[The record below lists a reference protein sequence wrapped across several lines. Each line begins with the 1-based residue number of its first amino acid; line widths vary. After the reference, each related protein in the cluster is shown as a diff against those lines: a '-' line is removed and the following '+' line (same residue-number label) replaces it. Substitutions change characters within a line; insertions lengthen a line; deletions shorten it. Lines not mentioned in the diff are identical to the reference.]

1 MASIKQRLKQ
11 GELVVGT
18 FISEVRNPNVAY
30 LLAQAG
36 FDFFVLDNEHGSYNP
51 ETVSDMIAAA
61 RGAGVEVI
69 VRIPEIRRE
78 TILKPLDAGA
88 AGLLAPWVNTPE
100 QACELVYHAKYP
112 PFGNRGAALRRPHS
126 LYGRPNAA
134 EYLAKANE
142 QTFLAVQAE
151 SRQAIT
157 NVDRIAVVEGID
169 CVFCG
174 PFDLSVSLGFP
185 GQLTHPLEV
194 EAIETM
200 VAACR
205 KAGKAS
211 GILLADAAPLKGWI
225 NKGVRFA
232 CYSSDISMLADAAMK
247 AIEELRGVTRSAD
260 VSSAS
265 DSPAGSKL

>member
-36 FDFFVLDNEHGSYNP
+36 FDFFVLDNEHGSYNV
-51 ETVSDMIAAA
+51 ETVSDMVAAA
-61 RGAGVEVI
+61 RGSGVEVI

-78 TILKPLDAGA
+78 TILKPLDSGA
-88 AGLLAPWVNTPE
+88 AGLLVPQVNTPE
-100 QACELVYHAKYP
+100 QAREIVCHAKYP

-126 LYGRPNAA
+126 LYGRPNAG

-142 QTFLAVQAE
+142 ETFLAVQAE
-151 SRQAIT
+151 SREAIV
-157 NVDRIAVVEGID
+157 NIDRIAAVEGID
-169 CVFCG
+169 CIFCG
-174 PFDLSVSLGFP
+174 PFDLSVSLGIP
-185 GQLTHPLEV
+185 GQLSHPEEV

-205 KAGKAS
+205 KAGKIA
-211 GILLADAAPLKGWI
+211 GILLVDTATLKPWI
-225 NKGVRFA
+225 AKGVRFA
-232 CYSSDISMLADAAMK
+232 CYSSDVNMLADAAVK
-247 AIEELRGVTRSAD
+247 AIQELKG
-260 VSSAS
+260 
-265 DSPAGSKL
+265 